1 MYTISNAQL
10 ESIIRMLKLVQKM
23 EGKGS
28 VIANRRRLAGILIR
42 ELSNKKPSEQ

>member
-1 MYTISNAQL
+1 MYQISNAQRD
-10 ESIIRMLKLVQKM
+10 SIIRMLKIVQRM

-28 VIANRRRLAGILIR
+28 TMANKRRLAGILIR